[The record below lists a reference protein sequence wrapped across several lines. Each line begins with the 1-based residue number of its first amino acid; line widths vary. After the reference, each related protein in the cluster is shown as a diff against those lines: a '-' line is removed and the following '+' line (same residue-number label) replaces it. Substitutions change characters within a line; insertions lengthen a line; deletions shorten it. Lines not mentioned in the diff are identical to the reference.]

1 MHGITE
7 TITGWIGDYGLY
19 GIFLLM
25 LVDAVLPAAS
35 ELVMVYG
42 GALAAGAFAAY
53 TPTLFGAEIESVTWG
68 YVAVALAGTLGYVI
82 GSIIGWAIGLYG
94 GRPLLERHG
103 RWLHLNEAKLERAE
117 RWFDRY
123 DDATVFIGRMLPIIR
138 SFVSVPAGVMEVPL
152 GRYTVLTTLGTIPWC
167 FGLAGIGLA
176 VGESWERFHHDWR
189 YADYVILGLILGGIA
204 YLVVRRIR
212 RKQRNRALEQSG

>member
-42 GALAAGAFAAY
+42 GALAAGAFAAH
-53 TPTLFGAEIESVTWG
+53 TPTLFGSEIESTTWG
-68 YVAVALAGTLGYVI
+68 YVAVALAGTLGYVV
-82 GSIIGWAIGLYG
+82 GSIFGWAIGLYG

-103 RWLHLNEAKLERAE
+103 KWLHLNEAKLERAE

-123 DDATVFIGRMLPIIR
+123 DDATVFIGRMLPIVR
-138 SFVSVPAGVMEVPL
+138 SFVSVPAGVMEVPF

-204 YLVVRRIR
+204 YLVVRRLR